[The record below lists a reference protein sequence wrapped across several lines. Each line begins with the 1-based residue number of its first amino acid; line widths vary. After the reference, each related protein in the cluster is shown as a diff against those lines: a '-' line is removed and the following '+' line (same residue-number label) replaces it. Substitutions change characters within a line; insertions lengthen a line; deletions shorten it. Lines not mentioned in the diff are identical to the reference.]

1 MTPRPQGHGA
11 VSVRE
16 LVGHP
21 VADEAE
27 HFIRC
32 TACGGW
38 MNCRDL
44 GQVFEHEG
52 PLSHPAQ
59 DQPQ

>member
-1 MTPRPQGHGA
+1 L
-11 VSVRE
+11 VSPSYRKDCRKFFE
-16 LVGHP
+16 RGHP

-44 GQVFEHEG
+44 CQVFEHEG
-52 PLSHPAQ
+52 PLSHSAQ